1 MTREEATQIM
11 STWLVS
17 SKGAKGQRGYIEG
30 WFDEEDAEAF
40 RMAIE
45 ALQNEETLKTQLA
58 NCHREILRLLD
69 FSDMTESPDDDIEPQ
84 NDVTEVV
91 RKPIKGYED
100 YYEVDQFGRVFAKER
115 TTHVKDHDREY
126 DKHLPSRQMKQSVH
140 TKGYKIVP
148 LTKDGVCTTK
158 FVHRLV
164 AEAFIPNPDDLPF
177 VNHIDE
183 DKTNNFVENL
193 EWCTEQYNSTYGKA
207 REKHAKALK
216 GRHHT
221 EEHKKKISDSLK
233 RFYGE
238 RREP

>member
-1 MTREEATQIM
+1 MTREEAIERFNGIINAM
-11 STWLVS
+11 SIS
-17 SKGAKGQRGYIEG
+17 IAQSKFYPSKAEL
-30 WFDEEDAEAF
+30 DELCDI
-40 RMAIE
+40 AIE
-45 ALQNEETLKTQLA
+45 VLQADTVSREDTVTL
-58 NCHREILRLLD
+58 N
-69 FSDMTESPDDDIEPQ
+69 SPISIQAEM
-84 NDVTEVV
+84 VAVV

-115 TTHVKDHDREY
+115 MIHVTDHDREY

-140 TKGYKIVP
+140 TKGYKTVP

-158 FVHRLV
+158 FVHRIV

>member
-1 MTREEATQIM
+1 MTREEAGKLLNKWGVLLPSEAQ
-11 STWLVS
+11 
-17 SKGAKGQRGYIEG
+17 
-30 WFDEEDAEAF
+30 DAVD
-40 RMAIE
+40 MAIE
-45 ALQNEETLKTQLA
+45 ALQREEAEEKGY
-58 NCHREILRLLD
+58 CHRIMPKEYSSADAVSREDYHNLLMASKDIDRALREYQAKEENGELV
-69 FSDMTESPDDDIEPQ
+69 S
-84 NDVTEVV
+84 VV

-100 YYEVDQFGRVFAKER
+100 YYEVDQFGRVFAKDR
-115 TTHVKDHDREY
+115 TIHVTDHDREY

-140 TKGYKIVP
+140 TKGYKTVT
-148 LTKDGVCTTK
+148 LTKDGKCTTA

-164 AEAFIPNPDDLPF
+164 AEAFIPNTDDLPF

-216 GRHHT
+216 GRHHS
-221 EEHKKKISDSLK
+221 EEHKRKISDSLK

-238 RREP
+238 R

>member
-1 MTREEATQIM
+1 MTREEALQ
-11 STWLVS
+11 WLTNE
-17 SKGAKGQRGYIEG
+17 KWKNANNKYKKE
-30 WFDEEDAEAF
+30 WNEAF
-40 RMAIE
+40 DMAIE
-45 ALQNEETLKTQLA
+45 ALQADTVSREAHYDAVANRITDMEE
-58 NCHREILRLLD
+58 RG
-69 FSDMTESPDDDIEPQ
+69 FVS
-84 NDVTEVV
+84 VV

-115 TTHVKDHDREY
+115 MIHVTDHDREY
-126 DKHLPSRQMKQSVH
+126 DKRLPSRQMKQSVH
-140 TKGYKIVP
+140 TKGYKTVP

-216 GRHHT
+216 GRHHS
-221 EEHKKKISDSLK
+221 EEHKRKISDSLK

-238 RREP
+238 RRDP

>member
-1 MTREEATQIM
+1 MTREEAITYLKVI
-11 STWLVS
+11 WNRY
-17 SKGAKGQRGYIEG
+17 KAEYEIER
-30 WFDEEDAEAF
+30 ETLDAYH
-40 RMAIE
+40 MAIE
-45 ALQNEETLKTQLA
+45 ALSLA
-58 NCHREILRLLD
+58 NLKEEFGSAEYEDYEHATLV
-69 FSDMTESPDDDIEPQ
+69 DIKEPLK
-84 NDVTEVV
+84 VLVV
-91 RKPIKGYED
+91 RKPIKGYEG

-115 TTHVKDHDREY
+115 MIHVTDHDREY

-238 RREP
+238 RRK

>member
-1 MTREEATQIM
+1 MTREEAIKM
-11 STWLVS
+11 LKALNMMLRSPDGKPIS
-17 SKGAKGQRGYIEG
+17 
-30 WFDEEDAEAF
+30 DACDALD
-40 RMAIE
+40 MAIE
-45 ALQNEETLKTQLA
+45 ALQTEPNKAVQPSLADVYKWERDIALSQLEEYGIGFAEKK
-58 NCHREILRLLD
+58 R
-69 FSDMTESPDDDIEPQ
+69 DDL
-84 NDVTEVV
+84 VEVV

-115 TTHVKDHDREY
+115 TIHVIDHDREY

-140 TKGYKIVP
+140 TKGYKTVP

-216 GRHHT
+216 GRPHT

-238 RREP
+238 RKEP